1 MDHFQ
6 VRLYAETMS
15 GYDTGKAIP
24 VFHRWIQEHALPE
37 LLIDVVDYRH
47 VPEGP
52 GVVLIGHDS
61 HYGLDAAGTLFY
73 SRRTAASAS
82 VPEKV
87 RAAYEAAKRAAALL
101 EAQPEFAGKL
111 RYLPGRFEISVN
123 DRMLAPNNPETRA
136 TLEPEVRSVLDAVVG
151 AGTYSL
157 KHTGDPRGL
166 FTLVV
171 SPR

>member
-6 VRLYAETMS
+6 VRLFAETS
-15 GYDTGKAIP
+15 AGYDTGKAIP

-52 GVVLIGHDS
+52 GVMLIGHHS
-61 HYGLDAAGTLFY
+61 HYGLDAQGTLSY
-73 SRRTAASAS
+73 SRRTGATATVA
-82 VPEKV
+82 EKI

-101 EAQPEFAGKL
+101 ETQPEFTGKL
-111 RYLPGRFEISVN
+111 RYVPGRFEISVN
-123 DRMLAPNNPETRA
+123 DRMLAPNNAETRA
-136 TLEPEVRSVLDAVVG
+136 TLEPEVRSVLDSVVG
-151 AGTYSL
+151 AGTYLLEHS
-157 KHTGDPRGL
+157 GDPRGL
-166 FTLVV
+166 FTLAV